1 MIYHRRLGGS
11 SVAARLRHARDK
23 LRLLVSADWA
33 GRLVQIALAIY
44 LLPALLVVL
53 VVGGLGMVVIAVGS
67 LFNPRG
73 AKVGSLSGEDL
84 GSKLSREINDS
95 VSVNPPGAPE
105 TSGDARAH
113 ESARLSRGDGS
124 N

>member
-1 MIYHRRLGGS
+1 MIYHCRLGGS

-53 VVGGLGMVVIAVGS
+53 VVGGLGMLVIAVVS

-73 AKVGSLSGEDL
+73 AKVGRLSDENL

-95 VSVNPPGAPE
+95 VSVHAARAPE
-105 TSGDARAH
+105 TSGDDRAH